1 MKNNSLS
8 LYLEIN
14 LIKFI
19 FLVGENDEQNNC
31 KIINKIEIPLEGI
44 RDNRISDSEKAFQT
58 IKENIYLIEQKLNY
72 TFREIILILDYLKP
86 SFINMTGFKKL
97 NGSQVLRENITY
109 ILNNLKAGLN
119 EVETKKTILH
129 IFNSK
134 FSLDKKKIENLP
146 IGLFGDFY
154 SHELSFILINSNEY
168 KNLESIFDKC
178 SLKIRK
184 IFVKSFINGALIS
197 ERYKNCDTFFQI
209 KIGKN
214 NSKIFYFENN
224 SLKFEQVFKFGTD
237 IIIKD
242 ISKIISLDIELVKI
256 LLNEIELNEDIQE
269 SELIEEKFFANNNF
283 RKIKKKLVYEIATAR
298 IREISELLLFK
309 NINFRL
315 YKNYSDNI
323 FLEIDRDQ
331 QFKGLEKIFED
342 IFSRK
347 KNLNL
352 RITDSISSENAL
364 KVANKLVH
372 FGWKKEAIPIT
383 QTKKSLIGKLFEAL
397 FN

>member
-14 LIKFI
+14 LTKFI

-44 RDNRISDSEKAFQT
+44 RDNRISDSEKAFQV

-72 TFREIILILDYLKP
+72 TFREIVLIIDYLKP
-86 SFINMTGFKKL
+86 SFINMSGFKKL

-134 FSLDKKKIENLP
+134 FLLDKKKIENLP

-197 ERYKNCDTFFQI
+197 KRYKNCDTFFQI
-209 KIGKN
+209 KIEKN

-269 SELIEEKFFANNNF
+269 SELIEKKFFAN
-283 RKIKKKLVYEIATAR
+283 
-298 IREISELLLFK
+298 S
-309 NINFRL
+309 
-315 YKNYSDNI
+315 NYGVQLSG
-323 FLEIDRDQ
+323 E
-331 QFKGLEKIFED
+331 
-342 IFSRK
+342 S
-347 KNLNL
+347 
-352 RITDSISSENAL
+352 
-364 KVANKLVH
+364 
-372 FGWKKEAIPIT
+372 
-383 QTKKSLIGKLFEAL
+383 
-397 FN
+397 